1 MEENF
6 DICEGF
12 TRTVNIKQWA
22 PAEYVLH
29 ITSEMDSTNP
39 REKWTRNELHW
50 TLNRE
55 QLTQLQHA
63 ITRALDHPFVEVAE
77 EEEVVYVPGF
87 TEPLSWSDN

>member
-6 DICEGF
+6 AICEGF

-22 PAEYVLH
+22 PSEYVLH
-29 ITSEMDSTNP
+29 ITSEMDSANP

-50 TLNRE
+50 TLNRA
-55 QLTQLQHA
+55 QLAQLQHA
-63 ITRALDHPFVEVAE
+63 ITRALDHPSAE
-77 EEEVVYVPGF
+77 ASEDEVVYPARF